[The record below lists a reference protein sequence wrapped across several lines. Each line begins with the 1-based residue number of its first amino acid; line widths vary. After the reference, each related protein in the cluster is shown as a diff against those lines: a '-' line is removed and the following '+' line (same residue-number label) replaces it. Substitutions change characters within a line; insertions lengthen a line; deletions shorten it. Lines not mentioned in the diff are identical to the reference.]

1 MDLATACGTWAGESN
16 FEFLMQKLRT
26 LLILGRASNLPTVWS
41 NCLAGW
47 WLGSKDWDLETK
59 RLPLLLAGATLLY
72 LGGMFLNDAF
82 DTNFDAQFRRERPIP
97 SGAISERAVW
107 LTGFAL
113 LAAGLVCL
121 AFLGITAAILG
132 VLLAGCIVLYDAIH
146 KMITISPV
154 LMAAC
159 RFFLYLVAASTGSAG
174 VTGAAVWCSLAMGM
188 YIVGLSY
195 VAGKESTR
203 TVVRYWPCVFLGAP
217 IVLAFFMNT
226 GDYLKDAMLLSVV
239 LGLWMVQQLRRTF
252 GAERNIGRTVSGL
265 LAGIPLVDLLA
276 VPDVSHPFAAVFF
289 GLMLLALLFQRF
301 IPAT

>member
-1 MDLATACGTWAGESN
+1 MN
-16 FEFLMQKLRT
+16 KLRT

-59 RLPLLLAGATLLY
+59 PLPLLLAGATLLY
-72 LGGMFLNDAF
+72 IGGMYLNDAF
-82 DTNFDAQFRRERPIP
+82 DANFDAQFRRERPIP

-107 LTGFAL
+107 LTGFGL
-113 LAAGLVCL
+113 LAAGLACL
-121 AFLGITAAILG
+121 AFLGMTTAILG
-132 VLLAGCIVLYDAIH
+132 VLLVACIVLYDAVH

-159 RFFLYLVAASTGSAG
+159 RFFLYLVAASTGSDG
-174 VTGAAVWCSLAMGM
+174 VTGAAVWCGLALGA

-203 TVVRYWPCVFLGAP
+203 MAVRYWPCVFLGAP
-217 IVLAFFMNT
+217 VILALFMNT
-226 GDYLKDAMLLSVV
+226 GDNLKDALLLSAV
-239 LGLWMVQQLRRTF
+239 LGLWIVRQLRYTF
-252 GAERNIGRTVSGL
+252 GASERNIGRTVSGL

-276 VPDVSHPFAAVFF
+276 VADVPHPFAAVF
-289 GLMLLALLFQRF
+289 LALLLLALVFQRF